1 MEKKMKRIY
10 MSPSVFVIDVEVE
23 SMLMQMS
30 GPRTT
35 MEDEDVEYGGNYSEG
50 EGSGGIEI
58 NSINIWD
65 DEW

>member
-1 MEKKMKRIY
+1 MEKKMKRKY

-35 MEDEDVEYGGNYSEG
+35 MEDEDVEYGGDYSEG
-50 EGSGGIEI
+50 GSGIEI

>member
-30 GPRTT
+30 GPRTV
-35 MEDEDVEYGGNYSEG
+35 MEDEEVEYGGDYSEG
-50 EGSGGIEI
+50 GGGIEI

>member
-10 MSPSVFVIDVEVE
+10 MSPSVLVVDVEVE

-30 GPRTT
+30 NPRTT
-35 MEDEDVEYGGNYSEG
+35 IEDEDIEYGGDYSEG
-50 EGSGGIEI
+50 GSGIEI
-58 NSINIWD
+58 NSINLWD